1 MTKAVD
7 FKKKKKKRNK
17 PQFLFQVSI
26 YIVVLTAVKKK
37 QTVKARYIGAI
48 KFKQLDWTLENFYFF

>member
-1 MTKAVD
+1 MHQQAVRLVEMTKAVD
-7 FKKKKKKRNK
+7 FKKKKKKKNK

-37 QTVKARYIGAI
+37 A
-48 KFKQLDWTLENFYFF
+48 DSES